1 MALIEFRGGTDE
13 RGEQAPVSTM
23 YVSDPSTGTVEWN
36 LRPANRVNDTPE
48 LTVYDLRELAR
59 CGYNNEALNYKAKR
73 IYAARGTAKNIEKA
87 CDISPS
93 YAKKLHAAFGRAKK
107 VQEQK

>member
-23 YVSDPSTGTVEWN
+23 YVSDAATGTVEWN
-36 LRPANRVNDTPE
+36 LRPANRVNDTPD
-48 LTVYDLRELAR
+48 LTVFDRRELAR
-59 CGYNNEALNYKAKR
+59 CGYNNEALNCKAKR
-73 IYAARGTAKNIEKA
+73 IYAAAGTVKDIAKG
-87 CDISPS
+87 CRISPS